1 LLGLGDEQEASI
13 TYREAENSATE
24 AIARVQKIDQLVHAY
39 KIKLALEYMRI
50 LISCKSLALEEKKLS
65 KIGSVCITACDS
77 LNELHANPKIISA
90 IEIQIDPPLLGK
102 KIERELL
109 LSELWALDYLILS
122 IAKKCNPSTLSNILR
137 KLIISAKSTQIH
149 PLRCMELSKQ
159 SCLLQTLN
167 GHSDSVWS
175 VCTSGDKIISG
186 SDEKTLR
193 VWDMNPGKCLCTLN
207 GHTEII
213 SSVCISG
220 DKIISG
226 SWDKT
231 LRIWD
236 INTGQCLNILTG
248 HTDRVRSVCTLI
260 EAKGENKMISC
271 GDDKTIRVWDLNTLE
286 CLRILTGHTSSVC
299 SSGTRIISGSMDKT
313 LRVWDIKT
321 AQCISI
327 IAGHS
332 ASVWSVNV
340 SGDQRIR

>member
-186 SDEKTLR
+186 S
-193 VWDMNPGKCLCTLN
+193 
-207 GHTEII
+207 
-213 SSVCISG
+213 
-220 DKIISG
+220 
-226 SWDKT
+226 WDKT